1 MQHFKLFAKSLQ
13 LSTLDTC
20 CSLILLLQ
28 RIPYIFRRI
37 FLQDGFQ
44 YRSINGLEHIILG
57 LEIFQL
63 LIFIRLLLYLT
74 KIRSF
79 CCSSDPCLYQVPI
92 SLETQKILYQHTP
105 MVIVTIKPW
114 NGRLHEAILK
124 CHVSDSS
131 L

>member
-20 CSLILLLQ
+20 CFLILLLQ

-44 YRSINGLEHIILG
+44 YRSINGLEHIVLG
-57 LEIFQL
+57 LEIFQF

-74 KIRSF
+74 KIQSF

-92 SLETQKILYQHTP
+92 SLGTQKILYQHTP